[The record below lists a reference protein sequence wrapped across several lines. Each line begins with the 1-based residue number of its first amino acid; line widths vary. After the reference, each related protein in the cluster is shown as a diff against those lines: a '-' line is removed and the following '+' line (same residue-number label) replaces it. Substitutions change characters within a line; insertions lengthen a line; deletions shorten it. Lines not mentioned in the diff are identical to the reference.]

1 MSKRYRKYVLE
12 FTYNLEH
19 NLLELQQ
26 ELISQTYK
34 HGPYRKFIVCD
45 SKKREIKAAPFR
57 DRVVHHALCNL
68 IEPIFDQSFIFDSF
82 ACRKNKGTHKAI
94 KRLQTFLKSANSSE
108 RERERERERAG
119 SSQFFSDEEP
129 FDSYC
134 CWWDVPYWE
143 NIESIYC
150 LQCDISKYFNN
161 IDHQILLE
169 MVKKKISDKRTIW
182 LVKEIL
188 DSSEERPGAGI
199 PIGNL
204 TSQLFANIYLNE
216 LDQFIKHNLRIRHY
230 LRYMDDFLILDFDK
244 RKLQKIKIQIQEF
257 LDGLRLELHPKK
269 ANVFLLADKGI
280 GFLGYKIFVNY
291 RLLRK
296 DTIKRFRKRTR
307 LYKKMLGKREITQE
321 KFDDSL
327 QSWLAYAEFGNSYY
341 LRKQVIYQEKL
352 QGFALNHP

>member
-1 MSKRYRKYVLE
+1 
-12 FTYNLEH
+12 
-19 NLLELQQ
+19 
-26 ELISQTYK
+26 
-34 HGPYRKFIVCD
+34 
-45 SKKREIKAAPFR
+45 
-57 DRVVHHALCNL
+57 
-68 IEPIFDQSFIFDSF
+68 
-82 ACRKNKGTHKAI
+82 
-94 KRLQTFLKSANSSE
+94 
-108 RERERERERAG
+108 
-119 SSQFFSDEEP
+119 
-129 FDSYC
+129 
-134 CWWDVPYWE
+134 
-143 NIESIYC
+143 
-150 LQCDISKYFNN
+150 
-161 IDHQILLE
+161 
-169 MVKKKISDKRTIW
+169 MVKKKISDKKVIW

-280 GFLGYKIFVNY
+280 GFLGYKISVNY

-352 QGFALNHP
+352 